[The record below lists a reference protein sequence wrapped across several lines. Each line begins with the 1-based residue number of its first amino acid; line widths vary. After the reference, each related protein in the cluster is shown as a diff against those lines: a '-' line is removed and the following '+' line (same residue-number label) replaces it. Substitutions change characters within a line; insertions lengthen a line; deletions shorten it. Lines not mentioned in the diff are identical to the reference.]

1 MPHVHRDIPA
11 ATERGDKTV
20 PGHERIATPNR
31 IPVGAGSVTGSDGDN
46 VEQELGVTPAIASR
60 SASDSTTHVDLHVKV
75 LNERVADRAK
85 ARGLDVL
92 VYAPHFTR
100 LPEISARAAQ
110 FSDDDLLVVP
120 GREVFTG
127 TWRNR
132 QHILAVGLSDPVPD
146 FISLSGALAAFDR
159 QDAAVLVPHP
169 GFLNVSLDRDA
180 VAQHADAI
188 HAVETY
194 NFKTLPGQNR
204 RAWTLAGDTGLPG
217 FGSSY
222 AHLAGSVGEVW
233 TAFERQIDS
242 ESDLVAALREGL
254 PRRVLRRDT
263 LTHTARGVAE
273 FAHLGYENS
282 WGKVDRLFLSGT
294 EPTHPG
300 NVAYESRFDDVR
312 EY

>member
-1 MPHVHRDIPA
+1 M
-11 ATERGDKTV
+11 
-20 PGHERIATPNR
+20 
-31 IPVGAGSVTGSDGDN
+31 TGSDGTAS
-46 VEQELGVTPAIASR
+46 GAAPAATATGGTAAR
-60 SASDSTTHVDLHVKV
+60 TTHVDLHVKV
-75 LNERVADRAK
+75 LDDRVVARAK
-85 ARGLDVL
+85 ARGIDAL

-100 LPEISARAAQ
+100 LPEIRARAER
-110 FSDDDLLVVP
+110 FSDDGLLVVP

-132 QHILAVGLSDPVPD
+132 RHVLAIGLSEPVPD
-146 FISLSGALAAFDR
+146 FISLAGALAAFDR

-169 GFLNVSLDRDA
+169 GFLNVSFDRAA
-180 VAQHADAI
+180 VERHADAV
-188 HAVETY
+188 HAVETH

-204 RAWTLAGDTGLPG
+204 RARTLARETNLPA

-222 AHLAGSVGEVW
+222 AHLGGSVGEVW
-233 TAFERQIDS
+233 TAFDRPIGS
-242 ESDLVAALREGL
+242 ESELVAALRTGA

-263 LTHTARGVAE
+263 FEHTVRGIAE

-282 WGKVDRLFLSGT
+282 WGKIDRLFLSGT

-300 NVAYESRFDDVR
+300 HVAYEGRFDDVR